1 MRKFIEIDLHHQQI
15 SERQLVDRELAEAG
29 RYLIARMLVE
39 RDIAPID
46 PLAPENPLIFQLGH
60 LPGQIFPMPTACQL
74 AVKARLP
81 AASKK
86 PIAAAHLALPWDS
99 CKLPG

>member
-39 RDIAPID
+39 RNIAPID
-46 PLAPENPLIFQLGH
+46 PLAPENPLIF
-60 LPGQIFPMPTACQL
+60 
-74 AVKARLP
+74 
-81 AASKK
+81 
-86 PIAAAHLALPWDS
+86 
-99 CKLPG
+99 